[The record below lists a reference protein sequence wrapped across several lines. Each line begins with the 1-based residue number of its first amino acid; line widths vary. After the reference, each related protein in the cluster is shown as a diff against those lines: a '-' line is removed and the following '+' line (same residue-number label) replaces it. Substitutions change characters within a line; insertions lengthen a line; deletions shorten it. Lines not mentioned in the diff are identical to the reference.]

1 MPPIYDE
8 PRSSSGVHV
17 PEDRAMSPAPA
28 HAPLLADRD
37 RLQLQTEAEAGPG
50 RVIVTDSGRGRF
62 DQLMFS
68 GRHVLEADEP
78 VEVGGSDAGPGPY
91 DLLLMALGACTSMT
105 LRMYAS
111 RKHWPLERVVV
122 RLVHAKRHAED
133 CRDCHD
139 KEVLVDH
146 IDRDIEL
153 IGALD
158 AEQRARLLEIAN
170 KCPVHRTL
178 TSTIVINTSLKA
190 A

>member
-1 MPPIYDE
+1 MG
-8 PRSSSGVHV
+8 SSQLALIFWRIRV
-17 PEDRAMSPAPA
+17 MSPAPT

-37 RLQLQTEAEAGPG
+37 RIGLQTEAEARPR

-62 DQLMFS
+62 EQLLFS
-68 GRHVLEADEP
+68 GRHIMAADEP
-78 VEVGGSDAGPGPY
+78 VADGGADAGPGPY

-122 RLVHAKRHAED
+122 RLVHDKRHAED
-133 CRDCHD
+133 CRDCPD
-139 KEVLVDH
+139 KEAQIDH
-146 IDRDIEL
+146 IDRNIEL

-158 AEQRARLLEIAN
+158 AAQRERLLEIAN

-178 TSTIVINTSLKA
+178 TSTIQIATTLKA